1 MPKLRPMIAALFAAI
16 ALTFSMPAF
25 AQAIV
30 LSGKAESCANQQA
43 YTPIAKRYE
52 RGLIFKLEK
61 CGYPTNYIM
70 GTMHSDSNRVA
81 PIYQDA
87 VAILPALQRIGFEF
101 VEDDKTASTAQQY
114 MMLPATYAQG
124 LKDIIGDESFTLLSR
139 ELESRMKLPPAA
151 TNRMRPWAVAVTLQY
166 PAPETD
172 GITLDKRLQQRA
184 QAMQKTLFGLETP
197 AEQFQ
202 VFDNL
207 PFGKQLIMLNDTLDA
222 VDTLDENNE
231 DFMKTYVAR
240 DLNALHALADESF
253 DMTTDPW
260 LRDYLREHLLVKRN
274 KLMAKRMLPHLRA
287 GNALVAVGALHLMGE
302 DGILPLLEQ
311 QGWRV
316 EVVR

>member
-1 MPKLRPMIAALFAAI
+1 MLKLRPILATLFAVA
-16 ALTFSMPAF
+16 ALTFSTTVF
-25 AQAIV
+25 AQATV
-30 LSGKAESCANQQA
+30 LSGKAESCANQEA

-52 RGLIFKLEK
+52 RGLIFKLQK
-61 CGYPTNYIM
+61 CGYPTNYLM

-87 VAILPALQRIGFEF
+87 LAILPALQRIGFEF
-101 VEDDKTASTAQQY
+101 VEDEKTATTAQQY
-114 MMLPATYAQG
+114 MMLPATYERN
-124 LKDIIGDESFTLLSR
+124 LRDIIGAEAFTLLSR
-139 ELESRMKLPPAA
+139 ELENRMQLPPAA
-151 TNRMRPWAVAVTLQY
+151 VSRMRPWAAAVTLQY

-207 PFGKQLIMLNDTLDA
+207 PFDKQLIMLRDTLDS

-231 DFMKTYVAR
+231 DFMKAYVAR
-240 DLNALHALADESF
+240 DLKALHALADESF
-253 DMTTDPW
+253 DMTTDSW
-260 LRDYLREHLLVKRN
+260 LRDYLRENLLVKRN

-287 GNALVAVGALHLMGE
+287 GDALVAVGALHLMGE
-302 DGILPLLEQ
+302 DGILPLLEK